1 MRISRK
7 PFLQKPGRKRK
18 KKAAKKC
25 PLKRK
30 FKVRLF
36 SIREMSIAR
45 KKYEVIYNF
54 FFDDRY
60 VDSNRVAA
68 VSGASD
74 LKSAISDANF
84 KSLTGNVKASKA
96 DPDDKFYLK
105 QAEHMIRGGNNSTAL
120 HFVNTALR
128 FNPNNRVRNP
138 SRVVNH

>member
-45 KKYEVIYNF
+45 KKYEVIYN
-54 FFDDRY
+54 
-60 VDSNRVAA
+60 
-68 VSGASD
+68 
-74 LKSAISDANF
+74 
-84 KSLTGNVKASKA
+84 
-96 DPDDKFYLK
+96 
-105 QAEHMIRGGNNSTAL
+105 
-120 HFVNTALR
+120 
-128 FNPNNRVRNP
+128 
-138 SRVVNH
+138 